1 MPLSEDLTFT
11 VDSQTIFVVVV
22 VVLDLG
28 EKKKKKKGLRN
39 SDLCGNAHISIGIQ
53 QTKIV
58 MIIKT

>member
-1 MPLSEDLTFT
+1 MPLSDDLTFT

-22 VVLDLG
+22 VLDLG
-28 EKKKKKKGLRN
+28 KKKKKSLCN
-39 SDLCGNAHISIGIQ
+39 SDLCGNAHISSAIQ